1 MHGIKPAH
9 ESRRAELFRCSV
21 DRCRP
26 PSKTDTRDRPVTG
39 VPSGGQAAV
48 LPRSRTS
55 PTGQDHTAQSPHPA
69 ARTTLA
75 RKERCWSGDLC
86 SCPAAS
92 PFIVHGTVLVHAP
105 RLGPNEVQVKQ
116 RARTW
121 TRKLLKK
128 IRDVRK
134 HSIFYMTNVSIRRNF
149 INC

>member
-1 MHGIKPAH
+1 MNHDA
-9 ESRRAELFRCSV
+9 RNCS
-21 DRCRP
+21 
-26 PSKTDTRDRPVTG
+26 G
-39 VPSGGQAAV
+39 VPSTVVVHLPKRTRETALSPACPPEDRQPCCHGPG
-48 LPRSRTS
+48 LPRPARA
-55 PTGQDHTAQSPHPA
+55 GQDHTAQSPHPA